1 QRALKAML
9 LCLFAALPLRAQ
21 QGVPIVA
28 VYGLSSRDLGDNVPR
43 AVSDL
48 VYSFIRELKTYR
60 SLDLRSDPLPADLRV
75 PDGADYIF
83 YGNLVSQA
91 DGIKLELILKGG
103 PFTITRLISR
113 VYENP
118 NRILLES
125 RVLVRDLF
133 DQSIALPDPS
143 PSVADASPPE
153 QTIELIAVR
162 NPDSLAGSWE
172 GEDGIER
179 IMILRGGRG
188 VAVLASGVSIS
199 LEILVSG
206 DYLVVRQKGAAV
218 PRQFMDLPDPVARQ
232 AAAIAPPIEWR
243 FQVTSDQS
251 TLSGTKKSVVIK
263 NDGKNVLSMESVT
276 LPVFW
281 RRDRR

>member
-1 QRALKAML
+1 ML

-28 VYGLSSRDLGDNVPR
+28 VYGLSSRDLGENVPR

-48 VYSFIRELKTYR
+48 GYSFIRELKTYR

-162 NPDSLAGSWE
+162 TLIRWPDHGGLGR
-172 GEDGIER
+172 IER

-218 PRQFMDLPDPVARQ
+218 RRQFMDLPDPVARQ

-263 NDGKNVLSMESVT
+263 N
-276 LPVFW
+276 
-281 RRDRR
+281 RREERA